1 MDEEVQLKNIKE
13 FLQNYNKITDDC
25 FSQCVY
31 TLSQSR
37 LTGEEALCAS
47 NCVQKS
53 KFVDQKCMQAFI
65 EHQQQSMQKIIEDSS
80 QKQAEQEAAVV
91 ESNITDTE
99 NKEIVKQEST
109 E

>member
-1 MDEEVQLKNIKE
+1 
-13 FLQNYNKITDDC
+13 
-25 FSQCVY
+25 
-31 TLSQSR
+31 
-37 LTGEEALCAS
+37 
-47 NCVQKS
+47 
-53 KFVDQKCMQAFI
+53 MQAFI

>member
-1 MDEEVQLKNIKE
+1 MDEEIQLKNIKE

-53 KFVDQKCMQAFI
+53 KFVEQKCMQAFI
-65 EHQQQSMQKIIEDSS
+65 EHQQQSMQKFVEESS
-80 QKQAEQEAAVV
+80 QKQAEQENTVV
-91 ESNITDTE
+91 ESNNSDTE
-99 NKEIVKQEST
+99 NKEIVKPELT
-109 E
+109 K